1 MKARNRNLLA
11 VALCTALAA
20 PVASAQLVE
29 RNIGARAKT
38 QVTTPQLPTRAA
50 DRAVDRTLDRTRDGV
65 ERIEERADRQ
75 QERLE
80 ERLDDRDLEVT
91 AQGGAN
97 AAAHSD
103 VAQRDAWARLD
114 VDADGRISL
123 EEAEDD
129 DMILDMFEAIDTD
142 GDGFV
147 SDAEYRAH
155 AHAAHVAEASA
166 TGAANAA
173 AHSTAAM
180 RGVWSA
186 LDSNGD
192 GLISAI
198 EADADAAFE
207 ARFEAMDEDGNGFV
221 SEAEFRADA
230 KADLTPPR

>member
-1 MKARNRNLLA
+1 MNSRNRNLLA
-11 VALCTALAA
+11 VALCAALAA
-20 PVASAQLVE
+20 PVASAQLVD
-29 RNIGARAKT
+29 RNIGARAKAA
-38 QVTTPQLPTRAA
+38 VTAPQLPTRAA
-50 DRAVDRTLDRTRDGV
+50 DRAVDRTIDRTRDRA
-65 ERIEERADRQ
+65 ERLEQRAERQ

-80 ERLDDRDLEVT
+80 ERVEDRDLDVT
-91 AQGGAN
+91 AQGSVN
-97 AAAHSD
+97 AAAHSS
-103 VAQRDAWARLD
+103 VAQRDVWARLD

-123 EEAEDD
+123 DEAEGD
-129 DMILDMFEAIDTD
+129 DMLVDMFGAIDAD

-155 AHAAHVAEASA
+155 AQAAHVAEASA

-186 LDSNGD
+186 LDTNGD

-198 EADADAAFE
+198 EADVDAAFE